1 MNFQKKINNDSL
13 TLYLTFGKGALYG
26 KLGFHKRGIKIIDEC
41 LANSDVIKNKTKRSL
56 FRGDLYT
63 HKAFFIT
70 SLNNVASQ
78 SALNNYIL
86 AMQAYENALESCLDA
101 GYTNV
106 GYCYMELGDY
116 DKAVYYFNKAI
127 QFYKTKNVITPEI
140 EYTNLAEVY
149 FQKEDYTKSK
159 KYADSSI
166 AICLKMKTK
175 NFSLLS
181 NSYKILKNI
190 YIKQDRTDAN
200 VKYYNLE
207 LLYKDSLNLQNKE
220 QLSTSAKY
228 LISKNETEN
237 SALQEKN
244 YYIIFGFGI
253 VILTGIILTFY
264 IIKNKKSQFEQK
276 VFINQKDIE
285 KKSIEIVELK
295 QKVSTSY
302 NDLIEM
308 AKKNDPLFTSF
319 FIELYPEFYQK
330 LKTVQPNLTLVE
342 QKVCFYLKLKFTTKE
357 IAECTFV
364 SVKAI
369 QNRKNRLRK
378 RLYIETDVDIYI
390 WIDQL

>member
-63 HKAFFIT
+63 HIAFFIT

-220 QLSTSAKY
+220 QLSASAKY

-264 IIKNKKSQFEQK
+264 IIKNKKIQFEQK
-276 VFINQKDIE
+276 YLLI
-285 KKSIEIVELK
+285 KKIL
-295 QKVSTSY
+295 
-302 NDLIEM
+302 
-308 AKKNDPLFTSF
+308 KKN
-319 FIELYPEFYQK
+319 Q
-330 LKTVQPNLTLVE
+330 
-342 QKVCFYLKLKFTTKE
+342 
-357 IAECTFV
+357 
-364 SVKAI
+364 
-369 QNRKNRLRK
+369 
-378 RLYIETDVDIYI
+378 
-390 WIDQL
+390 